1 MMPTFIFSRGG
12 ERLHEFAGAD
22 GNQLT
27 STVASL
33 IEYHLQN
40 IRMLMTTLGWLRFTY
55 VLDDTD
61 ADT

>member
-33 IEYHLQN
+33 IEYYLQS
-40 IRMLMTTLGWLRFTY
+40 IRMLTTTLG
-55 VLDDTD
+55 
-61 ADT
+61 

>member
-22 GNQLT
+22 GNQLS

-33 IEYHLQN
+33 IEYPH
-40 IRMLMTTLGWLRFTY
+40 RH
-55 VLDDTD
+55 TD
-61 ADT
+61 RGRYKCAEHNSGLADIY